1 MNKDFFKLKF
11 QLFFK
16 NQDLKI
22 KFFFFFFFFFANRK
36 VALFFSDIVLQ
47 FSINLGSPFKVE
59 QFF

>member
-22 KFFFFFFFFFANRK
+22 KFFFSFLFFANRK
-36 VALFFSDIVLQ
+36 VALFFSDVVLQ